1 MTIRKYR
8 QEDLPVLK
16 ELFRGSVFGT
26 GEYYTQEQL
35 AAWANADFSGW
46 HASLSQNDARVAEI
60 EGIAVGFADMTP
72 QGYLDRLYVR
82 ADCFR
87 RGVGTALCD
96 ALESACPAAEFTV
109 YASEMAKAFFEG
121 RGYRVVRGNTAVR
134 GGVALKN
141 YFMSKP
147 RA

>member
-16 ELFRGSVFGT
+16 ELFRGSVFGA

-60 EGIAVGFADMTP
+60 GGAAVGFADMTP

-109 YASEMAKAFFEG
+109 YASEMAKTFFEG
-121 RGYRVVRGNTAVR
+121 RG
-134 GGVALKN
+134 
-141 YFMSKP
+141 
-147 RA
+147 